1 MLCRRISPEVTGRRL
16 NTRTAC
22 SSSVHPQFRPRNCA
36 LVAHRVAA
44 SRTSGWPVIRS
55 CTVRQS
61 QRRSSTRVRVRIRT
75 RRAAPRRLGDH
86 ARRRAERQRVPKIR
100 TGRRRVPDHR
110 HHRAGLKWN
119 KACDRGGRP
128 ADIVRRH
135 GGIHDDRSDRT
146 LLVNLIP
153 AGRKS
158 AATTAS
164 SRVWMHRNR
173 YPTTDSNRSAR

>member
-1 MLCRRISPEVTGRRL
+1 MLCRRISTEVTGRRV

-22 SSSVHPQFRPRNCA
+22 RSSVHPQFRPRNCGV
-36 LVAHRVAA
+36 VAHRVAT

-55 CTVRQS
+55 CKVRQS
-61 QRRSSTRVRVRIRT
+61 RSRSSTRVRVRIRT
-75 RRAAPRRLGDH
+75 RRAAHRRLGDYP
-86 ARRRAERQRVPKIR
+86 RRPAERQRVRKFR
-100 TGRRRVPDHR
+100 TG
-110 HHRAGLKWN
+110 
-119 KACDRGGRP
+119 GRSSSASPPSSSRLEVEQGVRSRWP

-135 GGIHDDRSDRT
+135 GGIHDRRSDRS

-164 SRVWMHRNR
+164 SRVWTHRNR
-173 YPTTDSNRSAR
+173 YPTTDSNRSAP